1 MTFNSTTMTK
11 QIFSLMI
18 AATLVV
24 SCGQKDNNQTV
35 DQLIA
40 AKNNKE
46 LQARKATI
54 QADLAKI
61 EAALATL
68 NVRKEEALVSV
79 ATLKDTV
86 FNHYLDIQGSVET
99 KENILIQPEMPGT
112 LVALNVKAGQR
123 VSKGQLLA
131 RVDDGG
137 SSQQVASL
145 ETQYQLAKTTFERQK
160 NLWSQKIGSEIQY
173 LQAQTQMLS
182 LQRSVAQAKAM
193 LSKTEIRAPFSG
205 TIDEVF
211 VERGQVVS
219 AGPQGL
225 MRIVNL
231 NNMYVSTSIPESY
244 IGKLKVGTQVDVFLT
259 SLNKNYKGKV
269 RQIGNFINPNNRS
282 FGIEVSIPNP
292 ENLLRPN
299 QVAKLKVIDYTVK
312 NAIVVPSNVIQEDG
326 KGNQFV
332 FVATNSDG
340 KTATAKKAMVT
351 IGKSSDNV
359 TEILSGLSANDIIVI
374 EGVNTISEEM
384 KLNFYYFNSRKNKL
398 CHIKIKNSAF
408 QVGQLTIVSRCI
420 S

>member
-1 MTFNSTTMTK
+1 MTLNRTPMTK
-11 QIFSLMI
+11 QIFTLLI

-24 SCGQKDNNQTV
+24 SCGEKNNNQTV

-46 LQARKATI
+46 LQARKAAI

-312 NAIVVPSNVIQEDG
+312 NAIVVPSNVVQEDG

-332 FVATNSDG
+332 FVAANSNG
-340 KTATAKKAMVT
+340 KTATAKKTMVT
-351 IGKSSDNV
+351 VGKSSDNL
-359 TEILSGLSANDIIVI
+359 TEILSGLNANDIIVI
-374 EGVNTISEEM
+374 EGVNTISEGM
-384 KLNFYYFNSRKNKL
+384 KLNF
-398 CHIKIKNSAF
+398 
-408 QVGQLTIVSRCI
+408 
-420 S
+420 

>member
-1 MTFNSTTMTK
+1 MTSNRTPMTK
-11 QIFSLMI
+11 KILPLLI
-18 AATLVV
+18 AATLIV
-24 SCGQKDNNQTV
+24 SCGEKDNNQTV

-46 LQARKATI
+46 LQARKAVI

-61 EAALATL
+61 DAALATL
-68 NVRKEEALVSV
+68 NVKKEEALVSV
-79 ATLKDTV
+79 MTLKDTL
-86 FNHYLDIQGSVET
+86 FNHYLDIQGSVNT

-112 LVALNVKAGQR
+112 LVVLNAKAGQH

-160 NLWSQKIGSEIQY
+160 NLWNQKIGSEIQY

-193 LSKTEIRAPFSG
+193 LAKTEIRAPFSG

-219 AGPQGL
+219 AGAQGL

-231 NNMYVSTSIPESY
+231 NNMYVSTSVPESY
-244 IGKLKVGTQVDVFLT
+244 IGKLKVGTEVDVFLT

-269 RQIGNFINPNNRS
+269 RQVGNFINPNNRS

-299 QVAKLKVIDYTVK
+299 QVAKLKVIDYTAK
-312 NAIVVPSNVIQEDG
+312 NAIVVPTNVIQEDG
-326 KGNQFV
+326 EGNKFV
-332 FVATNSDG
+332 FVAINSNG
-340 KTATAKKAMVT
+340 KTATAKKVLVSL
-351 IGKSSDNV
+351 GKSSDNV
-359 TEILSGLSANDIIVI
+359 TEIVTGLSANDIIVT
-374 EGVNTISEEM
+374 EGVNTISEGM
-384 KLNFYYFNSRKNKL
+384 KLNF
-398 CHIKIKNSAF
+398 
-408 QVGQLTIVSRCI
+408 
-420 S
+420 